1 MKSWTIV
8 LVATG
13 LASALSIPRP
23 IDARADFSIAIQ
35 QAGAAQPAAG
45 KAAAPPAAGQAGEE
59 AAVGEGEVPAVEEG
73 QDEAAAEEG
82 AAAPP
87 AEAPAPVE
95 EAAPEILGGG
105 GRGRGDNKGQQAA
118 LTQAIVQLTQAMGLG
133 GILNLNGLAN
143 IGVGQELQ
151 LLLQLQQIAQIQS
164 AGFITQ
170 VDIVGLLQQNQLFG
184 GRGGI
189 FKRQEELLVS
199 KA

>member
-1 MKSWTIV
+1 MMERTARE
-8 LVATG
+8 VA
-13 LASALSIPRP
+13 A
-23 IDARADFSIAIQ
+23 
-35 QAGAAQPAAG
+35 
-45 KAAAPPAAGQAGEE
+45 
-59 AAVGEGEVPAVEEG
+59 
-73 QDEAAAEEG
+73 
-82 AAAPP
+82 
-87 AEAPAPVE
+87 
-95 EAAPEILGGG
+95 ILGGG
-105 GRGRGDNKGQQAA
+105 GQGRGDRKGQQAA

-189 FKRQEELLVS
+189 FKRQEEVLVS

>member
-45 KAAAPPAAGQAGEE
+45 KAIAPAAGQAGE
-59 AAVGEGEVPAVEEG
+59 GEGE
-73 QDEAAAEEG
+73 
-82 AAAPP
+82 
-87 AEAPAPVE
+87 APANNNDGE
-95 EAAPEILGGG
+95 NGQGGRGGKNNDDDNNNNNNDIIDEILGGG
-105 GRGRGDNKGQQAA
+105 GQGRGDRKGQQAA

-189 FKRQEELLVS
+189 FKRQEEVLVS